1 MKEST
6 MATIK
11 DIAAKLNEDCS
22 YSEVS
27 KALGISKSTVSKYA
41 NRIKQSNLTL
51 AQASEC
57 QEQELEETVR
67 VPIEREYRDFN
78 AEEILGK
85 LTNVNMQPG
94 SFCMNTT
101 SLRTPKPACSY
112 ATFCRRLEKLIKEK
126 TPTQIYTNLERI
138 PGESLEVDFAGD
150 SVTWIDRRGKSAQ
163 VGYFWQL

>member
-11 DIAAKLNEDCS
+11 DIAAKLNEGCS

-67 VPIEREYRDFN
+67 VPIKREYRDFN

-101 SLRTPKPACSY
+101 SLRTPKLLALMRH
-112 ATFCRRLEKLIKEK
+112 F
-126 TPTQIYTNLERI
+126 
-138 PGESLEVDFAGD
+138 VAG
-150 SVTWIDRRGKSAQ
+150 WKS
-163 VGYFWQL
+163 

>member
-11 DIAAKLNEDCS
+11 DIAAKLNEGCS

-67 VPIEREYRDFN
+67 VPIKREYRDFN

-85 LTNVNMQPG
+85 LTNVKYATRQLLYEHYKSEDPE
-94 SFCMNTT
+94 T
-101 SLRTPKPACSY
+101 ACSY

-138 PGESLEVDFAGD
+138 PGESLEVD
-150 SVTWIDRRGKSAQ
+150 WIFLK
-163 VGYFWQL
+163 LM

>member
-1 MKEST
+1 

-11 DIAAKLNEDCS
+11 DIAAKLNEGCS

-67 VPIEREYRDFN
+67 VPIKREYRDFN

-85 LTNVNMQPG
+85 LTNV
-94 SFCMNTT
+94 
-101 SLRTPKPACSY
+101 KY
-112 ATFCRRLEKLIKEK
+112 ATRQLLYEHYKSEAPRNCLLLCDILSPAGKADQRKNTDSDLYQFRTNPRRVARSRLCRRLSYL
-126 TPTQIYTNLERI
+126 
-138 PGESLEVDFAGD
+138 D
-150 SVTWIDRRGKSAQ
+150 
-163 VGYFWQL
+163 

>member
-11 DIAAKLNEDCS
+11 DIAAKLNEGCS

-57 QEQELEETVR
+57 QEQELDVNFQRFPTLDAKKLV
-67 VPIEREYRDFN
+67 N
-78 AEEILGK
+78 A
-85 LTNVNMQPG
+85 
-94 SFCMNTT
+94 
-101 SLRTPKPACSY
+101 PKMSAHH
-112 ATFCRRLEKLIKEK
+112 
-126 TPTQIYTNLERI
+126 
-138 PGESLEVDFAGD
+138 
-150 SVTWIDRRGKSAQ
+150 RGICH
-163 VGYFWQL
+163 F

>member
-11 DIAAKLNEDCS
+11 DIAAKLNEGCS

-67 VPIEREYRDFN
+67 VPIKREYRDFN

-85 LTNVNMQPG
+85 LTNVKYATRQL
-94 SFCMNTT
+94 CMNTT
-101 SLRTPKPACSY
+101 SLRTPKLLALMRH
-112 ATFCRRLEKLIKEK
+112 F
-126 TPTQIYTNLERI
+126 
-138 PGESLEVDFAGD
+138 VAG
-150 SVTWIDRRGKSAQ
+150 WKS
-163 VGYFWQL
+163 

>member
-11 DIAAKLNEDCS
+11 DIAAKLNEGCS

-67 VPIEREYRDFN
+67 VPIKREYRDLN

-85 LTNVNMQPG
+85 LTNV
-94 SFCMNTT
+94 
-101 SLRTPKPACSY
+101 KY
-112 ATFCRRLEKLIKEK
+112 ATRWIFLKLM
-126 TPTQIYTNLERI
+126 
-138 PGESLEVDFAGD
+138 
-150 SVTWIDRRGKSAQ
+150 
-163 VGYFWQL
+163 

>member
-11 DIAAKLNEDCS
+11 DIAAKLNEGCW

-67 VPIEREYRDFN
+67 VPIERETETSMQRRS
-78 AEEILGK
+78 LGNSRT
-85 LTNVNMQPG
+85 LNMQPG

-101 SLRTPKPACSY
+101 SLRTPKLLAPY
-112 ATFCRRLEKLIKEK
+112 ATFVV
-126 TPTQIYTNLERI
+126 
-138 PGESLEVDFAGD
+138 G
-150 SVTWIDRRGKSAQ
+150 WKS
-163 VGYFWQL
+163 